1 MSIKWQEL
9 RGVVEEV
16 RKESSGGD
24 PRMGTLLDMI
34 EAIVVKVDEIDRSYL
49 RERMGPREP

>member
-1 MSIKWQEL
+1 MSIKWQGL
-9 RGVVEEV
+9 RGAVVEMREGL
-16 RKESSGGD
+16 SGGD

-34 EAIVVKVDEIDRSYL
+34 EAIVVKVNEIDRSYL